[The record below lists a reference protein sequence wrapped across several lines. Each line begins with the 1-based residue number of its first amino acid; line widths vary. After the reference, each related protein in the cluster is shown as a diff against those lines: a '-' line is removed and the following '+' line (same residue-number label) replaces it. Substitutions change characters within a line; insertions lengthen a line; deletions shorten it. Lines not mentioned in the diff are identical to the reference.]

1 MAVKRSTAGAFL
13 LIILGVLA
21 IGIWKL
27 FAPHFFAKRQASIS
41 DAAKIQGKIYGAGDN
56 YIGYEFIRS
65 SEMKKAL
72 GQQGFLLDWTD
83 DGGAYAERLQKF
95 AEGKYDFIVLPINSY
110 MSHGQGHKFPGVITA
125 VISESKGADAIVG
138 YMDHV
143 AAQNGRELKIND
155 LNNANLRIAFTPD
168 SPSSFLLSIPVVHFG
183 LDQLQQ
189 PGPWRVEA
197 QGSQDALEKLKK
209 KLVDVAILWEPDVSR
224 ALEIDG
230 VKVIF
235 SSEQIRGLI
244 IDVIVFNGE
253 TIRKRPEIVKMFHRN
268 YFRTI
273 QIYASNQPRM
283 LKEFAKSSDL
293 SEQIIANVLSKIDW
307 ADLLENALLWFN
319 VNNNSI
325 SGDEKI
331 ITSIRSI
338 IDIMVRNG
346 DLSSDPLKNNPFLI
360 TNRDFVAELYQSG
373 GLAKLGTPTTAPKD
387 FVPLSE
393 TQWKAL
399 REIGTMAIR
408 PITFQ
413 QSSGILA
420 LAGKLEVDAAA
431 QALIN
436 HYPQY
441 RVLIKGHTSRGGN
454 PEADLKLSQDRA
466 EAVKKYLEV
475 VHGIDPDRLQAV
487 GMGSSEPLP
496 RLSGESERAYQ
507 YRLPRVEFV
516 LVQENVI

>member
-1 MAVKRSTAGAFL
+1 MPLKRSTVGVFL
-13 LIILGVLA
+13 LLILGAVA
-21 IGIWKL
+21 IGVWKFL
-27 FAPHFFAKRQASIS
+27 APRFFEKSQVATS

-65 SEMKKAL
+65 GEMRKAL
-72 GQQGFLLDWTD
+72 AQQGFLLEWTD
-83 DGGAYAERLQKF
+83 DGGAYAERLEKF
-95 AEGKYDFIVLPINSY
+95 AQGKYDFIVLPINSY
-110 MSHGQGHKFPGVITA
+110 LSHGRAHKFPGVITA

-138 YMDHV
+138 YADRV
-143 AAQNGRELKIND
+143 AAANGRELKIND

-183 LDQLQQ
+183 LDQLTQ

-197 QGSQDALEKLKK
+197 QGSEEALEKLKK

-224 ALEIDG
+224 ALEING

-244 IDVIVFNGE
+244 IDVIVFSRE
-253 TIRKRPEIVKMFHRN
+253 VIRKRPEIVKMFHRD
-268 YFRTI
+268 YFRAI
-273 QIYASNQPRM
+273 QIYTNDQPRM
-283 LKEFAKSSDL
+283 IKEFAQASGL
-293 SEQIIANVLSKIDW
+293 NERAIENILNKIDW
-307 ADLLENALLWFN
+307 ADLMENALQWFN
-319 VNNNSI
+319 VASTGVA
-325 SGDEKI
+325 GDEQI
-331 ITSIRSI
+331 ISSIRSI
-338 IDIMVRNG
+338 TDIMIRNG
-346 DLSSDPLKNNPFLI
+346 ELPNDPLENNPFLI
-360 TNRDFVAELYQSG
+360 TNRDFVAELYHSG
-373 GLAKLGTPTTAPKD
+373 GLAKLGAPAAAPKD
-387 FVPLSE
+387 FAPLTE
-393 TQWKAL
+393 AQWKAL

-413 QSSGILA
+413 QSSGMLT

-441 RVLIKGHTSRGGN
+441 RVLIKGHTSRGGHA
-454 PEADLKLSQDRA
+454 EADLKLSQERA

-475 VHGIDPDRLQAV
+475 VHGIDSDRLQAV
-487 GMGSSEPLP
+487 GLGAAEPLP
-496 RLSGESERAYQ
+496 RLPGESERAYQ

-516 LVQENVI
+516 LVQENAI